1 MRLGNRFKPST
12 PLTPCIDLSSKFL
25 ERNLFFPI
33 TSGLFFR
40 AEGIVRRDLHS
51 PVRAAVRF
59 YSRKLGH
66 LSARIPRVRCN
77 EERRFVVVQQHLSF
91 RVFNSLRSPVCAN
104 HYGVKMTNDED
115 YMSFLNKVND
125 ESPVVL
131 EGSRVAELK
140 SQDENLHIP
149 SHLRQ
154 AAQDKYYVSE
164 VDGPFEPVALKI
176 TGVLPDGTTFASLVG
191 YPEPDT
197 ADVQIMEVSE
207 WDPHNQYHDIV
218 NSVKL
223 AAKMS
228 EVRVYRIA
236 LDRVRFE
243 YWLVG
248 ATDGVLL
255 GVKALAIES

>member
-1 MRLGNRFKPST
+1 
-12 PLTPCIDLSSKFL
+12 
-25 ERNLFFPI
+25 
-33 TSGLFFR
+33 
-40 AEGIVRRDLHS
+40 
-51 PVRAAVRF
+51 
-59 YSRKLGH
+59 
-66 LSARIPRVRCN
+66 
-77 EERRFVVVQQHLSF
+77 
-91 RVFNSLRSPVCAN
+91 
-104 HYGVKMTNDED
+104 MTNDED

-125 ESPVVL
+125 ESPTVL

-140 SQDENLHIP
+140 SLDENLHIP
-149 SHLRQ
+149 SHLSQ

-164 VDGPFEPVALKI
+164 VDEPFEPVALKI
-176 TGVLPDGTTFASLVG
+176 TGVLPDGSTFASLVG

-218 NSVKL
+218 DSVKE
-223 AAKMS
+223 ATKMS